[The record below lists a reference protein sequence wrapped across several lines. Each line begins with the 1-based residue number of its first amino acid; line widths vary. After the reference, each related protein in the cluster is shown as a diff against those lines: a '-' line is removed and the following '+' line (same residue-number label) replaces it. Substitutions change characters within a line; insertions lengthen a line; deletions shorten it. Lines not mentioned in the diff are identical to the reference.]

1 MDHQFIFNTLIGI
14 AIAVSGWLGRQ
25 VWDAVQKLKDDVRQ
39 IELDLPNHYVK
50 KDDFSQGMKEI
61 KDMLTRIF
69 DKLDDKQDKR

>member
-1 MDHQFIFNTLIGI
+1 MDHQFVINTLIGI

-25 VWDAVQKLKDDVRQ
+25 VWDAVQKLKEDVLQ

-50 KDDFSQGMKEI
+50 KDEFTQVVKEL
-61 KDMLTRIF
+61 KEMLTRIF